1 LLATDAERQAF
12 KQLMIKILI
21 LTSEHATSFDQLM
34 KIAMQEYPA
43 SFETDFSQ
51 IENKSIQK
59 VIEHFGGIEDEAG
72 FRLGAFD
79 DSSELIGTIRVQQ
92 RRSPKQSHCA
102 DVTAMFV
109 RTENQNQGIAQLLLE
124 TTISQARKLKNLEQL
139 ELSVSSDAHAAL
151 HTYKKVGFEITG
163 TVPRQIKIG
172 NVYHDY
178 LTMWLVLNA

>member
-1 LLATDAERQAF
+1 
-12 KQLMIKILI
+12 MIKILI
-21 LTSEHATSFDQLM
+21 LTSEHVTSFDRLM

-51 IENKSIQK
+51 IENKPIQT
-59 VIEHFGGIEDEAG
+59 VVEHFGGIENEAG

-79 DSSELIGTIRVQQ
+79 DSGELVGTVRIQQ
-92 RRSPKQSHCA
+92 RLSPKQSHCA

-109 RTENQNQGIAQLLLE
+109 RTENQNQGIAQLLLD
-124 TTISQARKLKNLEQL
+124 TAISKARKLKNLEQL
-139 ELSVSSDAHAAL
+139 ELSVSSDAQAAL
-151 HTYKKVGFEITG
+151 QTYKKVGFEITG
-163 TVPRQIKIG
+163 TLPRQIKIG